1 MHRAIIKLPF
11 LLSAVA
17 LARPQT
23 PADTSALSGLP
34 ACAQDAA
41 NAALASSGCPVND
54 QNCIC
59 GSPPFISAITTA
71 VTQTCSPADVQA
83 ALVFGQN
90 FCGAALGAGGSSS
103 SSSAPATDAGDT
115 ASSSPTSSPTDSNG
129 SDGVS
134 TTTVSGTLTSMT
146 SVADASDSMTTSAV
160 TVSDSYTSSAIGSGS
175 GTMMTT
181 TQCTTTTT
189 MMTTVAS
196 RPTGAYNATY
206 TGGVGAAMKNGG
218 AGMIAA
224 VMGVAGAVALL

>member
-1 MHRAIIKLPF
+1 MHRATIFKLPL

-17 LARPQT
+17 VARPQT

-54 QNCIC
+54 QTCIC
-59 GSPPFISAITTA
+59 SSQPFISAITTA

-90 FCGAALGAGGSSS
+90 FCGAALGGAGGSSS
-103 SSSAPATDAGDT
+103 SSSPSPTVDAGGDT
-115 ASSSPTSSPTDSNG
+115 ASSTVPTASPTDSG
-129 SDGVS
+129 DGAS
-134 TTTVSGTLTSMT
+134 TTTVPGTVTSVT
-146 SVADASDSMTTSAV
+146 SVADATDSMMTTTPSASILPSSV
-160 TVSDSYTSSAIGSGS
+160 TG
-175 GTMMTT
+175 MMMT

-189 MMTTVAS
+189 VMTTVAS

-206 TGGVGAAMKNGG
+206 TGGAAALKIAGG
-218 AGMIAA
+218 QGVMAA

>member
-1 MHRAIIKLPF
+1 MHRALIFKLPL

-17 LARPQT
+17 VARPQT

-59 GSPPFISAITTA
+59 SSQAFISAITTA

-90 FCGAALGAGGSSS
+90 FCGAALGGPGGSSS
-103 SSSAPATDAGDT
+103 SSGPLPTVDAGDT
-115 ASSSPTSSPTDSNG
+115 ASSTVPIASPTDSGDNA
-129 SDGVS
+129 S
-134 TTTVSGTLTSMT
+134 TTTVPGTVTSMT
-146 SVADASDSMTTSAV
+146 SVADATDNMMTTNPSASILPSSV
-160 TVSDSYTSSAIGSGS
+160 TG
-175 GTMMTT
+175 MMTT

-206 TGGVGAAMKNGG
+206 TGGAAALRIA
-218 AGMIAA
+218 AGQGVMAA

>member
-1 MHRAIIKLPF
+1 MHCAIFKLPL

-59 GSPPFISAITTA
+59 SSAPFISAITTA

-83 ALVFGQN
+83 ALVFGQT
-90 FCGAALGAGGSSS
+90 FCGAALGGGSSS
-103 SSSAPATDAGDT
+103 SSSAPTTGAEDT
-115 ASSSPTSSPTDSNG
+115 ASATPTASPTDGDASN
-129 SDGVS
+129 GVS
-134 TTTVSGTLTSMT
+134 TTTVPGTLTSVT
-146 SVADASDSMTTSAV
+146 SVADATDSMTTLTASV
-160 TVSDSYTSSAIGSGS
+160 TDTPTSGAMGSGS
-175 GTMMTT
+175 DGMVTT

-196 RPTGAYNATY
+196 KPTGPYNATY
-206 TGGVGAAMKNGG
+206 TGGVGVAIKSAAP
-218 AGMIAA
+218 GMIAA
-224 VMGVAGAVALL
+224 VVGVAGAIALL